1 MDVYD
6 DSLLFYQYIKYN
18 GYNPGYNEKTLELLN
33 PVNKSVSRY
42 LKKDNHSQ
50 FLLSREV
57 KYEDLDNY
65 DIDGA
70 NGYIDKN
77 SGIVIPNINHKN
89 INNID
94 LDLFKYL
101 IILHDWNRNHLE
113 QINQIIY
120 LDRKL
125 KKYIGFIFN
134 NGDTNKNEKIGLY
147 KNILY
152 YINIINSYEH
162 TIVHDTINNDKELYL
177 IKTK

>member
-1 MDVYD
+1 MDVYE

-18 GYNPGYNEKTLELLN
+18 GYNQDYDEKTLELVN
-33 PVNKSVSRY
+33 PVHKSVSRY
-42 LKKDNHSQ
+42 LKKDSYSQ

-57 KYEDLDNY
+57 KYEDLDSY

-77 SGIVIPNINHKN
+77 NGIVIPNINNKN

-101 IILHDWNRNHLE
+101 VIFHDWNRNHLE

-134 NGDTNKNEKIGLY
+134 NGDTNKNEKIGLH

-152 YINIINSYEH
+152 YINVINLYEH